1 MIQTT
6 ILPQK
11 SESLK
16 EAWDTFKSNHPK
28 KRIREA
34 AAALN
39 VSEAELL
46 GTTIGESS
54 ILLEGDWTEF
64 IRDCKRLGK
73 VMSLTRSEGCVLEN
87 QGNFQKIEIHGS
99 PAFQVGTV
107 IGPIEQRIFFSAW
120 TFGFAVEQESHRGIL
135 KSFQFFDKAGDAIM
149 KIYMKEK
156 SNLEVYEELK
166 AKYKAPAQDKKI
178 EVVSYSAPE
187 YAKEI
192 DKVAFTQDWE
202 NMKDTHDFH
211 GMLRKYNI
219 HRLEAIKWIG
229 EKWAYEVD
237 RLSARKILEAASSE
251 KLPIMIFAGNRGN
264 IQIHQGKVRTI
275 RQLDNWLNVLDPD
288 FNMHLN
294 EDTIDTA
301 WVVHKNTT
309 DGLVTALELFDKKG
323 EIVAQFF
330 GLRKPG
336 IPQKEAWRELIAS
349 L

>member
-1 MIQTT
+1 MQTT
-6 ILPQK
+6 TL
-11 SESLK
+11 SHTRESLK
-16 EAWDTFKSNHPK
+16 EAWNEFKAENPK
-28 KRIREA
+28 KRIRDA

-46 GTTIGESS
+46 GTTLGETSV
-54 ILLEGDWTEF
+54 LLEGDWTKF
-64 IRDCKRLGK
+64 IMDCKRLGK

-99 PAFQVGTV
+99 PSFKVGTV
-107 IGPIEQRIFFSAW
+107 IGPIEQRIFFAPW

-156 SNLEVYEELK
+156 SNMEVYEELK
-166 AKYKAPAQDKKI
+166 AKYLAKDQDRQI
-178 EVVSYSAPE
+178 EVVPYPTPE

-192 DKVAFTQDWE
+192 DKEAFTQDWE

-219 HRLEAIKWIG
+219 HRLEAIKLIS
-229 EKWAYEVD
+229 EKWAYQVD
-237 RLSARKILEAASSE
+237 RLCARKILAVASTS

-264 IQIHQGKVRTI
+264 IQIFQGKVRTI
-275 RQLDNWLNVLDPD
+275 RQIDNWLNVLDPD

-294 EDTIDTA
+294 EDTIDSA

-309 DGLVTALELFDKKG
+309 DGLVTAVELFDKEG

-336 IPQKEAWRELIAS
+336 IPQRESWKELVATL
-349 L
+349 

>member
-1 MIQTT
+1 MQTT
-6 ILPQK
+6 TL
-11 SESLK
+11 SHTRESLK
-16 EAWDTFKSNHPK
+16 EAWNEFKAENPK
-28 KRIREA
+28 KRIRDA
-34 AAALN
+34 ATALN

-46 GTTIGESS
+46 GTTVGETSV
-54 ILLEGDWTEF
+54 LLEGDWTEF
-64 IRDCKRLGK
+64 IMDCKRLGK
-73 VMSLTRSEGCVLEN
+73 IMSLTRSEGCVLEN

-99 PAFQVGTV
+99 PSFKVGTV
-107 IGPIEQRIFFSAW
+107 IGPIEQRIFFAPW

-166 AKYKAPAQDKKI
+166 AKYAAKDQDRRIETVPYPAS
-178 EVVSYSAPE
+178 V
-187 YAKEI
+187 YADEI
-192 DKVAFTQDWE
+192 DKEAFTQDWE

-219 HRLEAIKWIG
+219 HRLEAIKLIG
-229 EKWAYEVD
+229 EKWAYQVD
-237 RLSARKILEAASSE
+237 RLCARKILAVASTS

-264 IQIHQGKVRTI
+264 IQIFQGKVRTI
-275 RQLDNWLNVLDPD
+275 RQMDNWLNVLDPD

-294 EDTIDTA
+294 EDTIDSA
-301 WVVHKNTT
+301 WVVHKNTV
-309 DGLVTALELFDKKG
+309 DGLVTAVELFDKEG

-336 IPQKEAWRELIAS
+336 IPQQEAWKELVAT

>member
-1 MIQTT
+1 MHTTT
-6 ILPQK
+6 IPHTK
-11 SESLK
+11 ESLK
-16 EAWDTFKSNHPK
+16 EAWNEFKTNNPK

-46 GTTIGESS
+46 ATTVGETSV
-54 ILLEGDWTEF
+54 LLEGDWTEF
-64 IRDCKRLGK
+64 IQDCKRLGK

-107 IGPIEQRIFFSAW
+107 IGPIEQRIFFSPW

-156 SNLEVYEELK
+156 SNLEVYEELT
-166 AKYKAPAQDKKI
+166 AKYKAPDQEKKV
-178 EVVSYSAPE
+178 EAVPYPTPE
-187 YAKEI
+187 YSKEI
-192 DKVAFTQDWE
+192 DKEAFTQDWE

-211 GMLRKYNI
+211 GMLSKYKI
-219 HRLEAIKWIG
+219 HRLEAIKLIG
-229 EKWAYEVD
+229 EKWAYPID
-237 RLSARKILEAASSE
+237 RLSARKILAVASNS

-264 IQIHQGKVRTI
+264 IQIFQGKVRTI
-275 RQLDNWLNVLDPD
+275 RQMDNWLNVLDPD

-294 EDTIDTA
+294 EDTIDSA

-309 DGLVTALELFDKKG
+309 DGLVTAVELFDKEG

-336 IPQKEAWRELIAS
+336 IPQRDAWRELAAS

>member
-1 MIQTT
+1 MTQTT
-6 ILPQK
+6 AFAHTR
-11 SESLK
+11 ESLK
-16 EAWDTFKSNHPK
+16 EAWKDFKAENPK
-28 KRIREA
+28 KRIRDA
-34 AAALN
+34 AAVLN

-46 GTTIGESS
+46 GTTVGETSV
-54 ILLEGDWTEF
+54 LLEGDWTEF
-64 IRDCKRLGK
+64 IQDCKRLGK

-87 QGNFQKIEIHGS
+87 QGNFQKIEIHGGPS
-99 PAFQVGTV
+99 FKVGTV
-107 IGPIEQRIFFSAW
+107 IGPIEQRIFFAPW

-156 SNLEVYEELK
+156 SDLEVYEELK
-166 AKYKAPAQDKKI
+166 AKYTAKDQDRRI
-178 EVVSYSAPE
+178 EAVPYPSPE
-187 YAKEI
+187 YAQEI
-192 DKVAFTQDWE
+192 DKQAFTQDWE

-219 HRLEAIKWIG
+219 HRLEAIKLIG
-229 EKWAYEVD
+229 EKWAYPVD
-237 RLSARKILEAASSE
+237 RLCARKILAVASES

-264 IQIHQGKVRTI
+264 IQIFQGKVRTI
-275 RQLDNWLNVLDPD
+275 RQMDNWLNVLDPD

-294 EDTIDTA
+294 EDTIDSA

-309 DGLVTALELFDKKG
+309 DGLVTAVELFDKEG

-336 IPQKEAWRELIAS
+336 IPQREAWRELVAA